1 LVTEKRRLFMERML
15 VGYGKGRQGDLE
27 NLLKGV
33 EKEFPGVSELLKVY
47 GGYEEM
53 TVEVRE
59 YLEMTKPQ
67 PFITTFNQTC
77 RTN

>member
-1 LVTEKRRLFMERML
+1 MERML
-15 VGYGKGRQGDLE
+15 VESGEGRQGDLE
-27 NLLKGV
+27 NLLSGA
-33 EKEFPGVSELLKVY
+33 EKEFPGVSELLRVY

-53 TVEVRE
+53 TVAVRE

-67 PFITTFNQTC
+67 PYITTFNQTC

>member
-1 LVTEKRRLFMERML
+1 MERML
-15 VGYGKGRQGDLE
+15 VGYGKGRQGDLG
-27 NLLKGV
+27 NLLNGV

-59 YLEMTKPQ
+59 YLEMTKAQ